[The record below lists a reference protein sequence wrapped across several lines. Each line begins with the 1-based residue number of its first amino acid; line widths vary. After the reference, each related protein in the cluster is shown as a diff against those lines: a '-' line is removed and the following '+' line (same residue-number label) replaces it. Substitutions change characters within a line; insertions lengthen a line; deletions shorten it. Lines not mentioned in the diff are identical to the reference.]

1 MSEQRFG
8 ITVPFEG
15 VPLHE
20 QRDWFAE
27 LPDLGYTDVWS
38 SEAGGHDVLRDVA
51 RGVGSGTADMGH
63 LGTAAIGAQHV
74 ADAPQTEADDQHA
87 EHHGQDDIFGVF
99 AELIHGAGGVVDR

>member
-1 MSEQRFG
+1 MTTQRFG

-38 SEAGGHDVLRDVA
+38 SEAGGHDAFTPLVLASAWAPSLR
-51 RGVGSGTADMGH
+51 
-63 LGTAAIGAQHV
+63 LGTAIVPSFTRGSATLAQSV
-74 ADAPQTEADDQHA
+74 ASLCDAAPS
-87 EHHGQDDIFGVF
+87 
-99 AELIHGAGGVVDR
+99 